1 MALFKA
7 KSFLS
12 VAKSAGAC
20 EFFYR
25 KLGFGR
31 RVVDE
36 RSDRFPI
43 SPENDL
49 ATSLAGFADLGEKN
63 LISCILIDDE
73 RQRVHFS
80 EDYAPKDSC
89 IYQKVDDSFIV
100 EFPRSSAQA
109 ADEAFSTSFGSH
121 TSLFKILYFLLKNQS
136 DFENMAMFALKFN
149 NRACFVVANQERVL
163 YADMVRIDEEM
174 QAAMNDA
181 DELFYEL
188 LNFQIETFY
197 KTENSEFL
205 TNVFIYSDG
214 TLSNEIGYV
223 IFTRIYIKTNLKN
236 LNFADYINKIAML
249 EAR

>member
-31 RVVDE
+31 RIVDE
-36 RSDRFPI
+36 RSDLFPI

-49 ATSLAGFADLGEKN
+49 ASSLAGFADLGEKN

-109 ADEAFSTSFGSH
+109 ADEAFGTSFGSH

-163 YADMVRIDEEM
+163 YADIVRIDEEM

>member
-7 KSFLS
+7 KSFLG
-12 VAKSAGAC
+12 VAKSADAC

-25 KLGFGR
+25 KLGFGKR
-31 RVVDE
+31 ILDE
-36 RSDRFPI
+36 KSDRFPI
-43 SPENDL
+43 AQENDL
-49 ATSLAGFADLGEKN
+49 ATSLAGFADLSDKN
-63 LISCILIDDE
+63 LISCVLIDDE
-73 RQRVHFS
+73 NQRVHFN
-80 EDYAPKDSC
+80 EDYMIKENS

-100 EFPRSSAQA
+100 EFPRASAQA
-109 ADEAFSTSFGSH
+109 ADETFGIEFSSH
-121 TSLFKILYFLLKNQS
+121 ASLFKILYFLLKNQS

-163 YADMVRIDEEM
+163 YADIMRIDEEM
-174 QAAMNDA
+174 QAAMSDT

-197 KTENSEFL
+197 KSENSEFL

-223 IFTRIYIKTNLKN
+223 IFTRIFIKTNLIN
-236 LNFADYINKIAML
+236 LNLADYINKIAML

>member
-31 RVVDE
+31 RIVDE
-36 RSDRFPI
+36 RSDLFPI

-49 ATSLAGFADLGEKN
+49 ASSLAGFADLGEKN
-63 LISCILIDDE
+63 LISCVLIDDE

-163 YADMVRIDEEM
+163 YADMMRIDEDM

>member
-7 KSFLS
+7 KSFLG
-12 VAKSAGAC
+12 VAKSADAC

-25 KLGFGR
+25 KLGFGKR
-31 RVVDE
+31 ILDE
-36 RSDRFPI
+36 KSDRFPI
-43 SPENDL
+43 AQENDL
-49 ATSLAGFADLGEKN
+49 ATSLAGFADLSDKN
-63 LISCILIDDE
+63 LISCVLIDDE
-73 RQRVHFS
+73 NQRVHFS
-80 EDYAPKDSC
+80 EDYMIKENS

-100 EFPRSSAQA
+100 EFPRASAQV
-109 ADEAFSTSFGSH
+109 ADETFGIEFNSH
-121 TSLFKILYFLLKNQS
+121 ASLFKILYFLLKNQS

-163 YADMVRIDEEM
+163 YADIMRIDEEM
-174 QAAMNDA
+174 QAAMSDT

-197 KTENSEFL
+197 KSENSEFL

-223 IFTRIYIKTNLKN
+223 IFTRIFIKTNLIN
-236 LNFADYINKIAML
+236 LNVADYINKIAML

>member
-80 EDYAPKDSC
+80 EDYTPKDSC

-100 EFPRSSAQA
+100 EFPCSSAQA

-197 KTENSEFL
+197 KSENSEFL

>member
-25 KLGFGR
+25 KLGFGKR
-31 RVVDE
+31 ILDE
-36 RSDRFPI
+36 KSDCFPI
-43 SPENDL
+43 AQENDL
-49 ATSLAGFADLGEKN
+49 ATSLAGFADLSDKN
-63 LISCILIDDE
+63 LISCVLIDDE

>member
-7 KSFLS
+7 KSFLG
-12 VAKSAGAC
+12 VAKSADAC

-25 KLGFGR
+25 KLGFGKR
-31 RVVDE
+31 ILDE
-36 RSDRFPI
+36 KSDRFPI
-43 SPENDL
+43 AQENDL
-49 ATSLAGFADLGEKN
+49 ATSLAGFADLSDKN
-63 LISCILIDDE
+63 LISCVLIDDE
-73 RQRVHFS
+73 NQRVHFN
-80 EDYAPKDSC
+80 EDYMIKENS

-109 ADEAFSTSFGSH
+109 ADEAFGTSFGSH

-163 YADMVRIDEEM
+163 YADIMRIDEEM

-236 LNFADYINKIAML
+236 LNFADYINKITML

>member
-7 KSFLS
+7 KSFLG
-12 VAKSAGAC
+12 VAKSADAC

-25 KLGFGR
+25 KLGFGKR
-31 RVVDE
+31 ILDE
-36 RSDRFPI
+36 KSDRFPI
-43 SPENDL
+43 AQENDL
-49 ATSLAGFADLGEKN
+49 ATSLAGFAYLSDKN
-63 LISCILIDDE
+63 LISCVLIDDE
-73 RQRVHFS
+73 NQRVHFN
-80 EDYAPKDSC
+80 EDYMIKENS

-100 EFPRSSAQA
+100 EFPRASAQA
-109 ADEAFSTSFGSH
+109 ADETFGIEFSSH
-121 TSLFKILYFLLKNQS
+121 ASLFKILYFLLKNQS

-163 YADMVRIDEEM
+163 YADIMRIDEEM

>member
-25 KLGFGR
+25 KLGFGKR
-31 RVVDE
+31 ILDE
-36 RSDRFPI
+36 KSDCFPI
-43 SPENDL
+43 AQENDL
-49 ATSLAGFADLGEKN
+49 ATSLAGFADLSDKN
-63 LISCILIDDE
+63 LISCVLIDDE
-73 RQRVHFS
+73 NQRVHFN
-80 EDYAPKDSC
+80 EDYMIKENS

-100 EFPRSSAQA
+100 EFPRASAQA
-109 ADEAFSTSFGSH
+109 ADETFGIEFSSH
-121 TSLFKILYFLLKNQS
+121 ASLFKILYFLLKNQS

-163 YADMVRIDEEM
+163 YADIMRIDEEM
-174 QAAMNDA
+174 QAAMSDT

-197 KTENSEFL
+197 KSENSEFL

>member
-7 KSFLS
+7 KSFLG
-12 VAKSAGAC
+12 VAKSADAC

-25 KLGFGR
+25 KLGFGKR
-31 RVVDE
+31 ILDE
-36 RSDRFPI
+36 KSDRFSI
-43 SPENDL
+43 AQENDL
-49 ATSLAGFADLGEKN
+49 AASLAGFADLSDKN
-63 LISCILIDDE
+63 LISCVLIDDE
-73 RQRVHFS
+73 NQRVYFN
-80 EDYAPKDSC
+80 EDYMIKENS

-100 EFPRSSAQA
+100 EFPRASAQA
-109 ADEAFSTSFGSH
+109 ADETFGIEFSSH
-121 TSLFKILYFLLKNQS
+121 ASLFKILYFLLKNQS

-163 YADMVRIDEEM
+163 YADIMRIDEEM
-174 QAAMNDA
+174 QAAMSDT

-197 KTENSEFL
+197 KSENSEFL

-223 IFTRIYIKTNLKN
+223 IFTRIFIKTNLIN
-236 LNFADYINKIAML
+236 LNLADYINKIAML

>member
-31 RVVDE
+31 RIADE
-36 RSDRFPI
+36 RSDRLPI

-49 ATSLAGFADLGEKN
+49 ATSLAGFADLSDKN
-63 LISCILIDDE
+63 LISCVLIDDE

-80 EDYAPKDSC
+80 EDYTPKDSC

-109 ADEAFSTSFGSH
+109 ADEAFGTSFSSH

-197 KTENSEFL
+197 KSENSEFL

-223 IFTRIYIKTNLKN
+223 IFTRIFIKTNLIN
-236 LNFADYINKIAML
+236 LNFADYINKITML

>member
-31 RVVDE
+31 RIVDE

-49 ATSLAGFADLGEKN
+49 VTSLAGFADLGEKN
-63 LISCILIDDE
+63 LISCVLIDDE

>member
-7 KSFLS
+7 KSFLG
-12 VAKSAGAC
+12 VAKSADAC

-25 KLGFGR
+25 KLGFGKR
-31 RVVDE
+31 ILDE
-36 RSDRFPI
+36 KSDRFPI
-43 SPENDL
+43 AQENDL
-49 ATSLAGFADLGEKN
+49 ATSLAGFADLSDKN
-63 LISCILIDDE
+63 LISCVLIDDE
-73 RQRVHFS
+73 NQRVHFN
-80 EDYAPKDSC
+80 EDYMIKENS

-109 ADEAFSTSFGSH
+109 ADEAFGTSFGSH

-163 YADMVRIDEEM
+163 YADIMRIDEEM
-174 QAAMNDA
+174 QAAMSDT

-188 LNFQIETFY
+188 LNFQIGTFY
-197 KTENSEFL
+197 KSENSEFL

>member
-7 KSFLS
+7 KSFLG
-12 VAKSAGAC
+12 VAKSADAC

-25 KLGFGR
+25 KLGFGKR
-31 RVVDE
+31 ILDE
-36 RSDRFPI
+36 KSDRFPI
-43 SPENDL
+43 AQENDL
-49 ATSLAGFADLGEKN
+49 ATSLAGFADLSDKN
-63 LISCILIDDE
+63 LISCVLIDDE
-73 RQRVHFS
+73 NQRVHFN
-80 EDYAPKDSC
+80 EDYMIKENS

-109 ADEAFSTSFGSH
+109 ADEAFGTSFGSH

-163 YADMVRIDEEM
+163 YADIMRIDEEM

-249 EAR
+249 ESR

>member
-31 RVVDE
+31 RIADE
-36 RSDRFPI
+36 RSDSFPI

-49 ATSLAGFADLGEKN
+49 ATSLAGFADLSDKN
-63 LISCILIDDE
+63 LISCVLIDDE

-109 ADEAFSTSFGSH
+109 ADEAFGTSFGSH

-236 LNFADYINKIAML
+236 LNFADYINKIVML

>member
-7 KSFLS
+7 KSFLG
-12 VAKSAGAC
+12 VAKSADAC

-25 KLGFGR
+25 KLGFGKR
-31 RVVDE
+31 ILDE
-36 RSDRFPI
+36 KSDRFPI
-43 SPENDL
+43 AQENDL
-49 ATSLAGFADLGEKN
+49 ATSLAGFADLSDKN
-63 LISCILIDDE
+63 LISCVLIDDE
-73 RQRVHFS
+73 NQRVYFN
-80 EDYAPKDSC
+80 EDYMIKENS

-100 EFPRSSAQA
+100 EFPRASAQA
-109 ADEAFSTSFGSH
+109 VDETFGIEFSSH
-121 TSLFKILYFLLKNQS
+121 TSLFKILYFLLKNQN

>member
-7 KSFLS
+7 KSFLG
-12 VAKSAGAC
+12 VAKSADAC

-25 KLGFGR
+25 KLGFGKR
-31 RVVDE
+31 ILDE
-36 RSDRFPI
+36 KSDRFPI
-43 SPENDL
+43 AQENDL
-49 ATSLAGFADLGEKN
+49 ATSLAGFADLSDKN
-63 LISCILIDDE
+63 LISCVLIDDE
-73 RQRVHFS
+73 NQRVHFN
-80 EDYAPKDSC
+80 EDYMIKENS

-100 EFPRSSAQA
+100 EFPRASAQA
-109 ADEAFSTSFGSH
+109 VDETFGIEFSSH
-121 TSLFKILYFLLKNQS
+121 TSLFKILYFLLKNQN

>member
-31 RVVDE
+31 RIVDE
-36 RSDRFPI
+36 RSDRFLI

-49 ATSLAGFADLGEKN
+49 ATSLAGFADLSEKN
-63 LISCILIDDE
+63 LISCVLIDDE

-80 EDYAPKDSC
+80 EDYTPKDSC

-100 EFPRSSAQA
+100 EFPRSSTQA
-109 ADEAFSTSFGSH
+109 ADEAFGTSFGSH
-121 TSLFKILYFLLKNQS
+121 TSLFKILYFLLKNQN

-236 LNFADYINKIAML
+236 LNFADYTNKIAML

>member
-1 MALFKA
+1 
-7 KSFLS
+7 
-12 VAKSAGAC
+12 
-20 EFFYR
+20 
-25 KLGFGR
+25 
-31 RVVDE
+31 
-36 RSDRFPI
+36 
-43 SPENDL
+43 
-49 ATSLAGFADLGEKN
+49 
-63 LISCILIDDE
+63 
-73 RQRVHFS
+73 
-80 EDYAPKDSC
+80 
-89 IYQKVDDSFIV
+89 
-100 EFPRSSAQA
+100 
-109 ADEAFSTSFGSH
+109 
-121 TSLFKILYFLLKNQS
+121 
-136 DFENMAMFALKFN
+136 
-149 NRACFVVANQERVL
+149 
-163 YADMVRIDEEM
+163 MVRIDEEM

>member
-12 VAKSAGAC
+12 VAKSASVC

-31 RVVDE
+31 RIADE
-36 RSDRFPI
+36 RTDRLPI
-43 SPENDL
+43 SQQNDL
-49 ATSLAGFADLGEKN
+49 ATSLAGFADLSEKN
-63 LISCILIDDE
+63 LISCVLIDDE
-73 RQRVHFS
+73 NQRVHFS
-80 EDYAPKDSC
+80 GDYEPKEDS

-100 EFPRSSAQA
+100 EFSHASAQA
-109 ADEAFSTSFGSH
+109 ADETFGIEFSSH

-163 YADMVRIDEEM
+163 YADMMRIDEEK

-197 KTENSEFL
+197 KSENSEFL

>member
-31 RVVDE
+31 RIVDE
-36 RSDRFPI
+36 RSDRLPI

-49 ATSLAGFADLGEKN
+49 ASSLAGFADLSDKN
-63 LISCILIDDE
+63 LISCVLIDDE

>member
-31 RVVDE
+31 RIVDE

-63 LISCILIDDE
+63 LISCVLIDDE

-109 ADEAFSTSFGSH
+109 ADEAFGTSFGSH

-149 NRACFVVANQERVL
+149 NRACFAVANQERVL

-249 EAR
+249 EDR

>member
-7 KSFLS
+7 KSFLG
-12 VAKSAGAC
+12 VAKSADAC

-25 KLGFGR
+25 KLGFGKR
-31 RVVDE
+31 ILDE
-36 RSDRFPI
+36 KSDRFPI
-43 SPENDL
+43 AQENDL
-49 ATSLAGFADLGEKN
+49 ATSLAGFADLSDKN
-63 LISCILIDDE
+63 LISCVLIDDE
-73 RQRVHFS
+73 NQRVYFN
-80 EDYAPKDSC
+80 EDYMIKENS

-100 EFPRSSAQA
+100 EFPRASAQA
-109 ADEAFSTSFGSH
+109 ADETFGIEFSSH
-121 TSLFKILYFLLKNQS
+121 ASLFKILYFLLKNQS

-163 YADMVRIDEEM
+163 YADIMRIDEEM
-174 QAAMNDA
+174 QAAMSDT

-197 KTENSEFL
+197 KSENSEFL

-249 EAR
+249 ESR

>member
-31 RVVDE
+31 RIVDE
-36 RSDRFPI
+36 RSDSFPI

-63 LISCILIDDE
+63 LISCVLIDDE

-109 ADEAFSTSFGSH
+109 ADEAFGTSFGSH
-121 TSLFKILYFLLKNQS
+121 TSLFKILYFLLKNQN

>member
-25 KLGFGR
+25 KLGFGKR
-31 RVVDE
+31 ILDE
-36 RSDRFPI
+36 KSDCFPI
-43 SPENDL
+43 AQENDL

-63 LISCILIDDE
+63 LISYVLIDDE

-109 ADEAFSTSFGSH
+109 ADEAFGMSFGSH

-163 YADMVRIDEEM
+163 YADIMRIDEEM
-174 QAAMNDA
+174 QAAMSDT

-197 KTENSEFL
+197 KSENSEFL

>member
-7 KSFLS
+7 KSVLS

-31 RVVDE
+31 RIVDE
-36 RSDRFPI
+36 RSDLFPI

-49 ATSLAGFADLGEKN
+49 ASSLAGFADLSDKN
-63 LISCILIDDE
+63 LISCVLIDDE

-100 EFPRSSAQA
+100 EFPCSSAQA
-109 ADEAFSTSFGSH
+109 ADETFGIEFSSH
-121 TSLFKILYFLLKNQS
+121 ASLFKILYFLLKNQS

>member
-7 KSFLS
+7 KSFLG
-12 VAKSAGAC
+12 VAKSADAC

-25 KLGFGR
+25 KLGFGKR
-31 RVVDE
+31 ILDE
-36 RSDRFPI
+36 KSDRFPI
-43 SPENDL
+43 AQENDL
-49 ATSLAGFADLGEKN
+49 ATSLAGFADLSDKN
-63 LISCILIDDE
+63 LISCVLIDDE
-73 RQRVHFS
+73 NQRVHFN
-80 EDYAPKDSC
+80 EDYMIKENS

-100 EFPRSSAQA
+100 EFPRASAQA
-109 ADEAFSTSFGSH
+109 ADETFGIEFSSH
-121 TSLFKILYFLLKNQS
+121 ASLFKILYFLLKNQS

-163 YADMVRIDEEM
+163 YADIMRIDEEM

-197 KTENSEFL
+197 KSENSEFL

-223 IFTRIYIKTNLKN
+223 IFMRIFIKTNLIN

>member
-7 KSFLS
+7 KSFLG
-12 VAKSAGAC
+12 VAKSADAC

-25 KLGFGR
+25 KLGFGKR
-31 RVVDE
+31 ILDE
-36 RSDRFPI
+36 KSDRFPI
-43 SPENDL
+43 AQENDL
-49 ATSLAGFADLGEKN
+49 ATSLAGFADLSDKN
-63 LISCILIDDE
+63 LISCVLIDDE
-73 RQRVHFS
+73 NQRVHFN
-80 EDYAPKDSC
+80 EDYMIKENS

-109 ADEAFSTSFGSH
+109 ADEAFGTSFGSH

-163 YADMVRIDEEM
+163 YADIMRIDEEM

>member
-31 RVVDE
+31 RIVDE

-49 ATSLAGFADLGEKN
+49 ATSLAGFSDLGEKN
-63 LISCILIDDE
+63 LISCVLIDDE

-100 EFPRSSAQA
+100 EFPRSSAQS
-109 ADEAFSTSFGSH
+109 ADEAFGTSFGSH

-163 YADMVRIDEEM
+163 YADIMRIDEEM

-249 EAR
+249 ESR

>member
-12 VAKSAGAC
+12 VAKNAGAC

-31 RVVDE
+31 RIVDE

-63 LISCILIDDE
+63 LISCVLIDDE

-109 ADEAFSTSFGSH
+109 ADEAFGTSFGSH

>member
-31 RVVDE
+31 RIADE
-36 RSDRFPI
+36 RSDSFPI
-43 SPENDL
+43 SSENDL

-63 LISCILIDDE
+63 LISCVLIDDE

-109 ADEAFSTSFGSH
+109 TDEVFGTSFGSH

>member
-31 RVVDE
+31 RIVDE
-36 RSDRFPI
+36 RSDLFPI

-49 ATSLAGFADLGEKN
+49 ASSLAGFADLSDKN
-63 LISCILIDDE
+63 LISCVLIDDE

-100 EFPRSSAQA
+100 EFPCSSAQA
-109 ADEAFSTSFGSH
+109 ADETFGIEFSSH
-121 TSLFKILYFLLKNQS
+121 ASLFKILYFLLKNQS

>member
-7 KSFLS
+7 KSFLG
-12 VAKSAGAC
+12 VAKSVDAC

-25 KLGFGR
+25 KLGFGKR
-31 RVVDE
+31 ILDE
-36 RSDRFPI
+36 KSDRFPI
-43 SPENDL
+43 AQENDL
-49 ATSLAGFADLGEKN
+49 ATSLAGFADLSDKN
-63 LISCILIDDE
+63 LISCVLIDDE
-73 RQRVHFS
+73 NQRVHFND
-80 EDYAPKDSC
+80 DYMIKENS

-100 EFPRSSAQA
+100 EFPRASAQA
-109 ADEAFSTSFGSH
+109 ADETFGIEFSSH
-121 TSLFKILYFLLKNQS
+121 ASLFKILYFLLKNQS

-163 YADMVRIDEEM
+163 YADIMRIDEEM
-174 QAAMNDA
+174 QAAMSDT

-197 KTENSEFL
+197 KSENSEFL

-223 IFTRIYIKTNLKN
+223 IFTRIFIKTNLIN

>member
-31 RVVDE
+31 RIVDE
-36 RSDRFPI
+36 RSDLFPI

-49 ATSLAGFADLGEKN
+49 ASSLAGFADLSDKN
-63 LISCILIDDE
+63 LISCVLIDDE

-163 YADMVRIDEEM
+163 YADIMRIDEEM

>member
-31 RVVDE
+31 RIVDE
-36 RSDRFPI
+36 RSDLFPI

-49 ATSLAGFADLGEKN
+49 ASSLAGFADLGEKN
-63 LISCILIDDE
+63 LISCVLIDDE

-100 EFPRSSAQA
+100 EFPCSSAQA
-109 ADEAFSTSFGSH
+109 ADETFGIEFSSH
-121 TSLFKILYFLLKNQS
+121 ASLFKILYFLLKNQS

>member
-7 KSFLS
+7 KSFLG
-12 VAKSAGAC
+12 VAKSADAC

-25 KLGFGR
+25 KLGFGKR
-31 RVVDE
+31 ILDE
-36 RSDRFPI
+36 KSDRFPI
-43 SPENDL
+43 AQENDL
-49 ATSLAGFADLGEKN
+49 ATSLAGFADLSDKN
-63 LISCILIDDE
+63 LISCVLIDDE
-73 RQRVHFS
+73 NQRVYFN
-80 EDYAPKDSC
+80 EDYMIKENS

-100 EFPRSSAQA
+100 EFPRASAQA
-109 ADEAFSTSFGSH
+109 ADETFGIEFSSH
-121 TSLFKILYFLLKNQS
+121 ASLFKILYFLLKNQS

-197 KTENSEFL
+197 KSENSEFL

>member
-31 RVVDE
+31 RIVDE

-63 LISCILIDDE
+63 LISCVLIDDE

-109 ADEAFSTSFGSH
+109 ADDAFGTSFGSH

-249 EAR
+249 ESR